1 MEIILAHEQAD
12 FDAIAALLAASL
24 LAEEARPVLPNR
36 INRNVRKFLNLY
48 GSELPFVDI
57 RDLPSENIQQVTLV
71 DTQSLVTLKGIHK
84 ATQIRVIDHHQAKP
98 DLSADWV
105 CKLEK
110 LGATTTIL
118 VEMLMDR
125 DIRLT
130 SIQATLLLLGI
141 YEDTG
146 SLTYAGTTVRDVKAV
161 VFLLEKGASLRIAA
175 EYLNP
180 ALSVNQRELAEVL
193 MINATTLTIRG
204 KNVLISSADAANMDE
219 EISSVAHKLRDLLDP
234 DALFLIVQ
242 TKEGTR
248 IIARST
254 SDEINVARIMATFG
268 GGGHE
273 RAASALLVKSN
284 LAYENTTKELNAKL
298 TEEITKNIQPSLTVH
313 KIMSKKPL
321 LLKPET
327 TIAEADLLMQ
337 RYGYEGY
344 PVVQDGK
351 VVGLLTR
358 RAIDRARNH
367 KLKISVGSLMES
379 GSYSLSPDQSL
390 DQVQELMAATGWGQI
405 PVMDSETNK
414 IMGIV
419 TRTDLLKNLV
429 YKDGTSLPVVNYAD
443 LLEKALPPCRLALLR
458 QIIELSRQDHQALY
472 IVGGFV
478 RDLLLHIPSQDFDI
492 VVEGDAI
499 HLARQLAEKYGGK
512 VTAHR
517 RFGTA
522 KWQIKE
528 VHDSLRIQLGC
539 TPGDSAD
546 LPEALDLISARTEF
560 YDRPTALPIVESSSI
575 KQDLH
580 RRDFTINT
588 LALRLDGSH
597 FGELQDYWGGLNDLK
612 RKQVKVLHSLS
623 FVDDPT
629 RMLRA
634 VRFEQRFGFNIEA
647 RTLQLMQEARE
658 NLKQISGD
666 RIRHEFNLIF
676 QETNP
681 HKVMKRLMELN
692 LLSAVHPN
700 LVWKEEWSGALQKA
714 LASTPNEPWT
724 LSTQASLGE
733 IKISL
738 AYLVWFSNLQ
748 SETALAVANRLHFS
762 NPMTSALKASLDLHN
777 NSLEL
782 EVMPASQFTEKVH
795 NMPEIALF
803 ALDCLHEE
811 SGLKAQI
818 LSYLSTWRSLEPFTT
833 GETLKTMGI
842 PPGPRYAAILNE
854 LKRARLDG
862 KISTHTQEQTYLDQ
876 LIQDLQ

>member
-1 MEIILAHEQAD
+1 MEIILTHEQAD
-12 FDAIAALLAASL
+12 FDALAAMLAASL
-24 LAEEARPVLPNR
+24 LAEESLPILPNR
-36 INRNVRKFLNLY
+36 INRNVRKFIYLY
-48 GSELPFVDI
+48 GAELPFIDL
-57 RDLPSENIQQVTLV
+57 RDLPAENIQQVTLV

-84 ATQIRVIDHHQAKP
+84 TTQIHVVDHHQPKP
-98 DLSADWV
+98 DLAADWNL
-105 CKLEK
+105 KLEIV
-110 LGATTTIL
+110 GAATTIL

-125 DIRLT
+125 DIQL
-130 SIQATLLLLGI
+130 SSNQATLLLLGI

-180 ALSVNQRELAEVL
+180 ALSINQRALAEDL
-193 MINATTLTIRG
+193 MQKVITLPIKG
-204 KNVLISSADAANMDE
+204 KNVLISNADASNMDE

-254 SDEINVARIMATFG
+254 SDEINVSRILIPFG

-273 RAASALLVKSN
+273 RAASALMTRSN
-284 LAYENTTKELNAKL
+284 LAHENTLGELIEKL
-298 TEEITKNIQPSLTVH
+298 TAEINKNIQPSLTVR

-327 TIAEADLLMQ
+327 TIAEADLIMQ

-358 RAIDRARNH
+358 RAVDRARNH
-367 KLKISVGSLMES
+367 KLKISVSSLMES
-379 GSYSLSPDQSL
+379 GSYSLEPDQSL
-390 DQVQELMAATGWGQI
+390 DQVQEMMATTGWGQI
-405 PVMDSETNK
+405 PVIDPETGK
-414 IMGIV
+414 IAGIV
-419 TRTDLLKNLV
+419 TRTDLLKNIS
-429 YKDGTSLPVVNYAD
+429 YKDGTSLPVVKYAD
-443 LLEKALPPCRLALLR
+443 LLEKALPACRLALLR
-458 QIIELSRQDHQALY
+458 QIIELSRQEHQALY
-472 IVGGFV
+472 VVGGFV
-478 RDLLLHIPSQDFDI
+478 RDLLLNIPSQDFDI

-499 HLARQLAEKYGGK
+499 HLAHLLADKFGGK

-528 VHDSLRIQLGC
+528 IHESLKAHLGC
-539 TPGDSAD
+539 SAGDFSN
-546 LPEALDLISARTEF
+546 LPETLDMISARTEF
-560 YDRPTALPIVESSSI
+560 YDRPTALPIVENSSI

-612 RKQVKVLHSLS
+612 KKQVKVLHSLS

-634 VRFEQRFGFNIEA
+634 VRFEQRFGFNIEE

-676 QETNP
+676 QEADP
-681 HKVMKRLMELN
+681 PKVLKRLMELN
-692 LLSAVHPN
+692 LLSAVEPN
-700 LVWKEEWSGALQKA
+700 LVWKDDWADALKKA
-714 LASTPNEPWT
+714 VTGSPAKPWDLTVQAGLGDLNIAS
-724 LSTQASLGE
+724 
-733 IKISL
+733 
-738 AYLVWFSNLQ
+738 AYLVWFANL
-748 SETALAVANRLHFS
+748 SAEAALAIAKRLHFS
-762 NPMTSALKASLDLHN
+762 NPMLGALKASLALQTK
-777 NSLEL
+777 SQQLES
-782 EVMPASQFTEKVH
+782 MPPSQFTDTVQ
-795 NMPEIALF
+795 NLPEIALYT
-803 ALDCLHEE
+803 LDCLHEN
-811 SGLKAQI
+811 QI
-818 LSYLSTWRSLEPFTT
+818 IKQQIQNYLTIWRELEPFTT
-833 GETLKTMGI
+833 GETLKAKGI
-842 PPGPRYAAILNE
+842 PPGPRYAAILKE
-854 LKRARLDG
+854 LKNAKLDG
-862 KISTHTQEQTYLDQ
+862 KISSQQQEFEYLDQ
-876 LIQDLQ
+876 LLLDL

>member
-1 MEIILAHEQAD
+1 MEIILTHEQAD

-36 INRNVRKFLNLY
+36 INRNARKFINLY
-48 GSELPFVDI
+48 CTELPFVDI
-57 RDLPSENIQQVTLV
+57 RDLPPDNIQQITLV

-84 ATQIRVIDHHQAKP
+84 GTKIHVVDHHQPKP
-98 DLSADWV
+98 ELSSDWS
-105 CKLEK
+105 CNIES

-118 VEMLMDR
+118 VEMLMECDAQ
-125 DIRLT
+125 L
-130 SIQATLLLLGI
+130 SKIQATLLLLGI

-161 VFLLEKGASLRIAA
+161 VFLLEKGANLRIAA

-180 ALSVNQRELAEVL
+180 ALSMNQRKLAEDL
-193 MINATTLTIRG
+193 MQNSATLSIQG
-204 KNVLISSADAANMDE
+204 KKILISNADASIMDE

-254 SDEINVARIMATFG
+254 SDEINVSRILIPFG

-273 RAASALLVKSN
+273 RAASALLARN
-284 LAYENTTKELNAKL
+284 QLADNITLQEITQKL
-298 TEEITKNIQPSLTVH
+298 TGEIKKNIRPSLTVN

-358 RAIDRARNH
+358 RAVDRARNH
-367 KLKISVGSLMES
+367 KLRISVGSLMES

-390 DQVQELMAATGWGQI
+390 YQVQELMATTGWGQI
-405 PVMDSETNK
+405 PVLDQETNK

-419 TRTDLLKNLV
+419 TRTDLLKNLT
-429 YKDGTSLPVVNYAD
+429 YKDGTSLPLVKYAD
-443 LLEKALPPCRLALLR
+443 LIDKALPPCRLALLR
-458 QIIELSRQDHQALY
+458 QIIELSHPDHQALY

-478 RDLLLHIPSQDFDI
+478 RDLLLNIPSQDFDI

-499 HLARQLAEKYGGK
+499 RLAHKLADHYGGK
-512 VTAHR
+512 VTTHR

-528 VHDSLRIQLGC
+528 VHEQLKMQLNC
-539 TPGDSAD
+539 TPNNSFD
-546 LPEALDLISARTEF
+546 LPDDLDLISARTEF
-560 YDRPTALPIVESSSI
+560 YDHPTALPVVESSSI

-612 RKQVKVLHSLS
+612 KKQVKVLHSLS

-634 VRFEQRFGFNIEA
+634 VRFEQRFGFNIEV

-666 RIRHEFNLIF
+666 RIRHELNLIF
-676 QETNP
+676 QESNP
-681 HKVMKRLMELN
+681 CIVLNRLKELN
-692 LLSAVHPN
+692 LLSAVHPD
-700 LVWKEEWSGALQKA
+700 LVWIDHWGEALQKA
-714 LASTPNEPWT
+714 LTCSPAKPWKLTAMAGMGDVNIAS
-724 LSTQASLGE
+724 
-733 IKISL
+733 
-738 AYLVWFSNLQ
+738 AYLIWFSNLP
-748 SETALAVANRLHFS
+748 SESALAIAKRLHFS
-762 NPMTSALKASLDLHN
+762 NAMVGSLKGSLYLFNHIQL
-777 NSLEL
+777 LED
-782 EVMPASQFTEKVH
+782 MKPSQFTEEVLKI
-795 NMPEIALF
+795 PEISLF
-803 ALDCLHEE
+803 VLYCSLE
-811 SGLKAQI
+811 GTNLKQQI
-818 LSYLSTWRSLEPFTT
+818 QNYLNTWRSLEPFTT
-833 GETLKTMGI
+833 GEDLKNKGI
-842 PPGPRYAAILNE
+842 PPGPRYASILKE
-854 LKRARLDG
+854 LKAGRLDG
-862 KISTHTQEQTYLDQ
+862 IYTTRSQELEYLNHLLQTL
-876 LIQDLQ
+876 

>member
-1 MEIILAHEQAD
+1 MEIILTHEQAD
-12 FDAIAALLAASL
+12 FDAMAAMLAASL

-36 INRNVRKFLNLY
+36 INRNARKFINLY
-48 GSELPFVDI
+48 GTELPFVDS
-57 RDLPSENIQQVTLV
+57 RDLPPENIQQVTLV

-98 DLSADWV
+98 DLSADWI
-105 CKLEK
+105 CTIAK

-118 VEMLMDR
+118 VEMLMDQ
-125 DIRLT
+125 DIQLT

-146 SLTYAGTTVRDVKAV
+146 SLTYAGTTIRDVKAV

-180 ALSVNQRELAEVL
+180 ALSVNQRALAEDL
-193 MINATTLTIRG
+193 MLNAATLSIQGKTI
-204 KNVLISSADAANMDE
+204 LISSADASNMDE

-242 TKEGTR
+242 TKEGVR

-254 SDEINVARIMATFG
+254 CDEINVARILLAFG

-284 LAYENTTKELNAKL
+284 LSLENTLQNLKDRL
-298 TEEITKNIQPSLTVH
+298 EEEVKKNIQPSLTVH

-321 LLKPET
+321 LLKPDT

-358 RAIDRARNH
+358 RAVDRARNH
-367 KLKISVGSLMES
+367 KLNIMVGSLMES
-379 GSYSLSPDQSL
+379 GSYSLSPQQSL
-390 DQVQELMAATGWGQI
+390 DQVQELMASTGWGQI
-405 PVMDSETNK
+405 PVVDPETNK

-419 TRTDLLKNLV
+419 TRTDLLKNLT
-429 YKDGTSLPVVNYAD
+429 YKDGTSIPSVKYAD
-443 LLEKALPPCRLALLR
+443 LIEKALPPCRLALLR

-499 HLARQLAEKYGGK
+499 RLARKLAENYGGK

-528 VHDSLRIQLGC
+528 IHDSLRLQLGC
-539 TPGDSAD
+539 SPSSASD

-560 YDRPTALPIVESSSI
+560 YDHPTALPIVESSSI

-612 RKQVKVLHSLS
+612 KKKVKVLHSLS

-634 VRFEQRFGFNIEA
+634 VRFEQRFGFNIEV
-647 RTLQLMQEARE
+647 RTLELMQEARE

-676 QETNP
+676 LEANP
-681 HKVMKRLMELN
+681 SKVLKRLMELG

-700 LVWKEEWSGALQKA
+700 LVWKDEWSGALKKA
-714 LASTPNEPWT
+714 LAGTPTEPWT
-724 LSTQASLGE
+724 LTPQVGLSDLA
-733 IKISL
+733 ISA

-748 SETALAVANRLHFS
+748 PESALAIANRLHFS
-762 NPMTSALKASLDLHN
+762 NPLTGALKATLDLQKN
-777 NSLEL
+777 IQKLESMPPSL
-782 EVMPASQFTEKVH
+782 FTEKVH
-795 NMPEIALF
+795 ALPEISLY
-803 ALDCLHEE
+803 ALDCMHEE
-811 SGLKAQI
+811 KSIKQQI
-818 LSYLSTWRSLEPFTT
+818 QNYLTTWRGLEPFTT
-833 GETLKTMGI
+833 GETLKTMGV
-842 PPGPRYAAILNE
+842 PPGPRYAAILKE
-854 LKRARLDG
+854 LKHARLDG
-862 KISTHTQEQTYLDQ
+862 RISTQSQEQAFLDQ
-876 LIQDLQ
+876 LIQNS

>member
-1 MEIILAHEQAD
+1 MDIILTHEQAD
-12 FDAIAALLAASL
+12 FDALAAMLAASL
-24 LAEEARPVLPNR
+24 LAEESQPVLPNR
-36 INRNVRKFLNLY
+36 VNRNVRKFINLY
-48 GSELPFVDI
+48 GAELPFVDA
-57 RDLPSENIQQVTLV
+57 RDLPAENIQQVTLV

-84 ATQIRVIDHHQAKP
+84 NTQIHVVDHHQAKP
-98 DLSADWV
+98 DLSADWI

-125 DIRLT
+125 DVQL
-130 SIQATLLLLGI
+130 SNIQATLLLLGI

-180 ALSVNQRELAEVL
+180 ALTVNQRALAEDL
-193 MINATTLTIRG
+193 MQNATTLPILG
-204 KNVLISSADAANMDE
+204 KNILLSSADAATMDE

-254 SDEINVARIMATFG
+254 SDEINVSRILIPFG

-273 RAASALLVKSN
+273 RAASALLTRSN
-284 LAYENTTKELNAKL
+284 LAHENTLQEITNKL
-298 TEEITKNIQPSLTVH
+298 TEEIKKNIRPPLTVH

-321 LLKPET
+321 LLTPET

-344 PVVQDGK
+344 PVVQEDK

-358 RAIDRARNH
+358 RAVDRARNH

-379 GSYSLSPDQSL
+379 GSYSLSPNQSL
-390 DQVQELMAATGWGQI
+390 DQVQEMMASTGWGQI
-405 PVMDSETNK
+405 PVLDPETNK
-414 IMGIV
+414 ILGIV
-419 TRTDLLKNLV
+419 TRTDLLKNLT
-429 YKDGTSLPVVNYAD
+429 YKDSNNLSAVKYAD
-443 LLEKALPPCRLALLR
+443 LIEKALPACRLALLR
-458 QIIELSRQDHQALY
+458 QIIELSQQDRQALY

-478 RDLLLHIPSQDFDI
+478 RDLLLNIPSQDFDI

-499 HLARQLAEKYGGK
+499 RLARLLSDKFGGK
-512 VTAHR
+512 VTVHR

-522 KWQIKE
+522 KWQIKDI
-528 VHDSLRIQLGC
+528 HASLKTHLGC
-539 TPGDSAD
+539 TPDDSSD

-560 YDRPTALPIVESSSI
+560 YDHPTALPIVVNSSI

-597 FGELQDYWGGLNDLK
+597 FGELQDYWGGLDDLK
-612 RKQVKVLHSLS
+612 KKQVKVLHSLS

-634 VRFEQRFGFNIEA
+634 VRFEQRFGFNIEV

-676 QETNP
+676 LEADAC
-681 HKVMKRLMELN
+681 KVLKRLMELN
-692 LLSAVHPN
+692 LLTAVHPT
-700 LVWKEEWSGALQKA
+700 LEWKEDWSVALQKA
-714 LASTPNEPWT
+714 LTGSPAIPWNLT
-724 LSTQASLGE
+724 TQASLGDL
-733 IKISL
+733 KIAS
-738 AYLVWFSNLQ
+738 AYLVWLSNL
-748 SETALAVANRLHFS
+748 SVESALAVANRLHFS
-762 NPMTSALKASLDLHN
+762 NPMVASLKASLSLVKNIDDLG
-777 NSLEL
+777 S
-782 EVMPASQFTEKVH
+782 MPPSQFTESVQ
-795 NMPEIALF
+795 NLPEIALYT
-803 ALDCLHEE
+803 LDCLQENQ
-811 SGLKAQI
+811 LIKQQI
-818 LSYLSTWRSLEPFTT
+818 HNYLTKWRGLEPFTT
-833 GETLKTMGI
+833 GETLKAKGI
-842 PPGPRYAAILNE
+842 PPGPRYTAILKE
-854 LKRARLDG
+854 LKHAKLDG
-862 KISTHTQEQTYLDQ
+862 KISSQQQELIYLDQ
-876 LIQDLQ
+876 LIQEL

>member
-1 MEIILAHEQAD
+1 MEIILTHEQAD
-12 FDAIAALLAASL
+12 FDAMAALLAASL

-36 INRNVRKFLNLY
+36 INRNARKFINLY
-48 GSELPFVDI
+48 GTELPFVEA
-57 RDLPSENIQQVTLV
+57 RDLPSENISQVTLV

-84 ATQIRVIDHHQAKP
+84 NTKIQIVDHHQRKP
-98 DLSADWV
+98 DLSPDWN

-125 DIRLT
+125 DVQLT
-130 SIQATLLLLGI
+130 NIQATLLLLGI

-146 SLTYAGTTVRDVKAV
+146 SLTYAATTIRDVKAV
-161 VFLLEKGASLRIAA
+161 VFLLEKGASLRTAA

-180 ALSVNQRELAEVL
+180 ALTVNQRTLAEDL
-193 MINATTLTIRG
+193 MLKATTLTIQG
-204 KNVLISSADAANMDE
+204 KTILISSADASTMDE

-242 TKEGTR
+242 TKEGRR

-254 SDEINVARIMATFG
+254 SDEVNVSRILIPFG

-284 LAYENTTKELNAKL
+284 LDGEITLQEITERL
-298 TEEITKNIQPSLTVH
+298 TEEIKKNIQPSMTVH

-358 RAIDRARNH
+358 RAVDRARNH

-379 GSYSLSPDQSL
+379 GSYSLAPNQSL

-405 PVMDSETNK
+405 PVVDPETHK
-414 IMGIV
+414 ILGIV
-419 TRTDLLKNLV
+419 TRTDLLKNLT
-429 YKDGTSLPVVNYAD
+429 YKDGTSLPVVKYAD
-443 LLEKALPPCRLALLR
+443 LIEKALPPCRLALLR

-478 RDLLLHIPSQDFDI
+478 RDLLLAIPSQDFDI

-499 HLARQLAEKYGGK
+499 RLARQLAEKYGGK

-528 VHDSLRIQLGC
+528 IHGALKTQLGC
-539 TPGDSAD
+539 TTNDDSD

-560 YDRPTALPIVESSSI
+560 YDHPTALPVVESSSI

-612 RKQVKVLHSLS
+612 KKQVKVLHSLS

-634 VRFEQRFGFNIEA
+634 VRFEQRFGFNIES
-647 RTLQLMQEARE
+647 RTLQLMAEARE

-676 QETNP
+676 EESDP
-681 HKVMKRLMELN
+681 SKVLNRLMELN
-692 LLSAVHPN
+692 LLSAVHPG
-700 LVWKEEWSGALQKA
+700 LVWRDEWSGALQQTLTASPANRSNFSIQAGLGNFKIASAYLAWFANLQPDSA
-714 LASTPNEPWT
+714 LAI
-724 LSTQASLGE
+724 AS
-733 IKISL
+733 
-738 AYLVWFSNLQ
+738 
-748 SETALAVANRLHFS
+748 RLHFS
-762 NPMTSALKASLDLHN
+762 NPMVVALKASLTLQK
-777 NSLEL
+777 NSHALES
-782 EVMPASQFTEKVH
+782 MTASQFTEAVQ
-795 NMPEIALF
+795 NLPEISLF
-803 ALDCLHEE
+803 VLDCLHE
-811 SGLKAQI
+811 GKALKQQI
-818 LSYLSTWRSLEPFTT
+818 QNYLMVWRGLEPFTT

-842 PPGPRYAAILNE
+842 PPSPRYAAILKE

-862 KISTHTQEQTYLDQ
+862 KITTQSQELEYLDQ
-876 LIQDLQ
+876 LIQTH

>member
-1 MEIILAHEQAD
+1 MEIILTHEQAD
-12 FDAIAALLAASL
+12 FDAMAAMLAASL
-24 LAEEARPVLPNR
+24 LAEDARPVLPNR
-36 INRNVRKFLNLY
+36 INRNARKFINLY
-48 GSELPFVDI
+48 GSELPFVDS

-84 ATQIRVIDHHQAKP
+84 ATQIRVIDHHQAKQ
-98 DLSADWV
+98 DLSADWISTI
-105 CKLEK
+105 EK

-125 DIRLT
+125 DIQLT

-146 SLTYAGTTVRDVKAV
+146 SLTYAATTIRDVKAV

-180 ALSVNQRELAEVL
+180 ALSVNQRSLAEDL
-193 MINATTLTIRG
+193 MLNAATLSIQGKTI
-204 KNVLISSADAANMDE
+204 LISSADASNMDE

-242 TKEGTR
+242 TKEGAR

-254 SDEINVARIMATFG
+254 CDEINVARILLAFG

-273 RAASALLVKSN
+273 RAASALLVKSK
-284 LAYENTTKELNAKL
+284 LSLENTLQDLKTKLE
-298 TEEITKNIQPSLTVH
+298 EEINKNTQPSLTVH

-321 LLKPET
+321 LLKPDT

-344 PVVQDGK
+344 PVVHEGK

-358 RAIDRARNH
+358 RAVDRARNH
-367 KLKISVGSLMES
+367 KLKIPVSSLMES
-379 GSYSLSPDQSL
+379 GSYSLSPQQSL

-405 PVMDSETNK
+405 PVVDPETNK

-419 TRTDLLKNLV
+419 TRTDLLKNLS
-429 YKDGTSLPVVNYAD
+429 YKDGTSIPSVKYAD
-443 LLEKALPPCRLALLR
+443 LIEKALPPCRLALLR

-499 HLARQLAEKYGGK
+499 RLARQLAEKYGGK

-528 VHDSLRIQLGC
+528 IQDRLHLQLGSP
-539 TPGDSAD
+539 PGSTSD

-612 RKQVKVLHSLS
+612 KKRVKVLHSLS

-634 VRFEQRFGFNIEA
+634 VRFEQRFGFNIES
-647 RTLQLMQEARE
+647 RTLELMQEARE

-676 QETNP
+676 LEADP
-681 HKVMKRLMELN
+681 CKVLKRLMELG

-700 LVWKEEWSGALQKA
+700 LVWKDEWSGPLQKA
-714 LASTPNEPWT
+714 LAGLPTEPWNLT
-724 LSTQASLGE
+724 PQVGLSDLATSA
-733 IKISL
+733 

-748 SETALAVANRLHFS
+748 PESALAIANRLHFS
-762 NPMTSALKASLDLHN
+762 NPLTSALKAALDLQKN
-777 NSLEL
+777 TQKLES
-782 EVMPASQFTEKVH
+782 MPPSQFTEKVH
-795 NMPEIALF
+795 ALPEIALY
-803 ALDCLHEE
+803 AMDCLHE
-811 SGLKAQI
+811 GKNLKQQI
-818 LSYLSTWRSLEPFTT
+818 QNYLKSWRGLEPFTT
-833 GETLKTMGI
+833 GETLKTLGV
-842 PPGPRYAAILNE
+842 PPGPRYAAILKE
-854 LKRARLDG
+854 LKAARLDG
-862 KISTHTQEQTYLDQ
+862 RISTQNQEQEYLDQ
-876 LIQDLQ
+876 LIQNS

>member
-1 MEIILAHEQAD
+1 MEIILTHEQAD

-36 INRNVRKFLNLY
+36 INRNARKFINLY
-48 GSELPFVDI
+48 CTELPFIDA
-57 RDLPSENIQQVTLV
+57 RDLPPEKIQQVTLV

-84 ATQIRVIDHHQAKP
+84 DTQIHVVDHHHPKH
-98 DLSADWV
+98 DLSSDWS
-105 CKLEK
+105 CKIESV
-110 LGATTTIL
+110 GASTTIL

-125 DIRLT
+125 DVQLT
-130 SIQATLLLLGI
+130 KIQATMLLLGI

-146 SLTYAGTTVRDVKAV
+146 SLTYADTTVRDVKAV
-161 VFLLEKGASLRIAA
+161 AFLLEKGASLRIAA

-180 ALSVNQRELAEVL
+180 ALSTNQRALAEDL
-193 MINATTLTIRG
+193 MQNATTLPIQG
-204 KNVLISSADAANMDE
+204 KNILISSANASKMDE

-254 SDEINVARIMATFG
+254 SDEVNVSRILIPFG

-273 RAASALLVKSN
+273 RAASALLSRN
-284 LAYENTTKELNAKL
+284 NPADNNTLQEISQKL
-298 TEEITKNIQPSLTVH
+298 TEEIKKNILPSLTVH

-321 LLKPET
+321 LLKPEN

-337 RYGYEGY
+337 RYGYEGF
-344 PVVQDGK
+344 PVAQNDK

-358 RAIDRARNH
+358 RAVDRARNH
-367 KLKISVGSLMES
+367 KLQITVGSLMET
-379 GSYSLSPDQSL
+379 GSYSLTPDQSL
-390 DQVQELMAATGWGQI
+390 NQVQELMATTGWGQI
-405 PVMDSETNK
+405 PVLDPETHK

-419 TRTDLLKNLV
+419 TRTDLLKNLT
-429 YKDGTSLPVVNYAD
+429 YKDGTSLPSIKYAE
-443 LLEKALPPCRLALLR
+443 LIEKALPPCRLALLH
-458 QIIELSRQDHQALY
+458 QIIELSHQDHQALY

-478 RDLLLHIPSQDFDI
+478 RDLLLNIPSQDFDI

-499 HLARQLAEKYGGK
+499 RLAHLLAHTFGGK
-512 VTAHR
+512 VTTHR

-528 VHDSLRIQLGC
+528 VHDLLIAQLNC
-539 TPGDSAD
+539 IPNDSFD

-560 YDRPTALPIVESSSI
+560 YDHPTALPVVESSSI

-612 RKQVKVLHSLS
+612 KKQVKVLHSLS

-634 VRFEQRFGFNIEA
+634 VRFEQRFGFKIEV
-647 RTLQLMQEARE
+647 RTLQLIQEARE

-676 QETNP
+676 LESNP
-681 HKVMKRLMELN
+681 CKVLKRLMELN
-692 LLSAVHPN
+692 LLSAVYPD
-700 LVWKEEWSGALQKA
+700 LVWHEEWSDALKRA
-714 LASTPNEPWT
+714 LVGSPADPWI
-724 LSTQASLGE
+724 LQAPAGISEL
-733 IKISL
+733 KIAA
-738 AYLVWFSNLQ
+738 AYLVWFSNLP
-748 SETALAVANRLHFS
+748 SDSAFAIADRLHFS
-762 NPMTSALKASLDLHN
+762 NPMVSAVKGALHLNSIVDDLE
-777 NSLEL
+777 S
-782 EVMPASQFTEKVH
+782 MKPSQFTEEVQKL
-795 NMPEIALF
+795 PEISLYALN
-803 ALDCLHEE
+803 CLHE
-811 SGLKAQI
+811 GKTLKQQI
-818 LSYLSTWRSLEPFTT
+818 QNYLKNWRALEPFTT
-833 GETLKTMGI
+833 GEDLKAKGI
-842 PPGPRYAAILNE
+842 PPGPRYASILKE
-854 LKRARLDG
+854 LKRARLDD
-862 KISTHTQEQTYLDQ
+862 KISSQSQELEFLDQ
-876 LIQDLQ
+876 LIQNS